1 MSETVIQVTSLG
13 KRIKGKTILEDISFE
28 INQGDC
34 VALIGPNGAGK
45 TVLMS
50 CILGDKKPSSG
61 QVLIDGKAG
70 KAKNKI
76 AVLLQENT
84 IPNSLK
90 VEELIARLAQK
101 ARAAGIHLVL
111 ATQRPSVDVI
121 TGLIKANIPTRI
133 AFTVSSKIDSRT
145 ILDQGGAESLL
156 GMGDMLYSGPNSTS
170 PVRVHG
176 AFVRDQEVH
185 AVVQDWKARGRPQYV
200 DGITSDTESEGGGGG
215 FDGGEELDP
224 LFDQAVNFVTEK
236 RKASI
241 SGVQR
246 QFRIG
251 YNRAARIIEQMEA
264 QGIVSEQG
272 HNGNRE
278 VLAPPPF
285 D

>member
-1 MSETVIQVTSLG
+1 M
-13 KRIKGKTILEDISFE
+13 
-28 INQGDC
+28 
-34 VALIGPNGAGK
+34 
-45 TVLMS
+45 
-50 CILGDKKPSSG
+50 
-61 QVLIDGKAG
+61 
-70 KAKNKI
+70 
-76 AVLLQENT
+76 
-84 IPNSLK
+84 
-90 VEELIARLAQK
+90 
-101 ARAAGIHLVL
+101 L

-156 GMGDMLYSGPNSTS
+156 GMGICFTRAELYHAGACP
-170 PVRVHG
+170 R
-176 AFVRDQEVH
+176 AFVRDRSPRRGSGLESPRSPAICGWHYLRQRKRRRR
-185 AVVQDWKARGRPQYV
+185 WRLRRRGRV
-200 DGITSDTESEGGGGG
+200 
-215 FDGGEELDP
+215 DP

-285 D
+285 E